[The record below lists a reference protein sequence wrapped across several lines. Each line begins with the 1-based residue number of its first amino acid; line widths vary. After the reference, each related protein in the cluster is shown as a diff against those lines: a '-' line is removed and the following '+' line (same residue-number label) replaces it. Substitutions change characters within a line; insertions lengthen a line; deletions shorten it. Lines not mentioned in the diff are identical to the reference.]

1 MFLRAESKSPEVGK
15 IKDELFMPQEKLFF
29 PRSDR
34 CQPRSEGC
42 PAEAGGRGWTFRPR
56 LTPVR
61 PRKEEL
67 LSRHGVSLR
76 FFQFQDL
83 LDSAL
88 RIHFPFQ

>member
-15 IKDELFMPQEKLFF
+15 KKDELFMPREKLFF

-34 CQPRSEGC
+34 CQPRSE
-42 PAEAGGRGWTFRPR
+42 GWTFRPR

>member
-15 IKDELFMPQEKLFF
+15 IKDELFMPREKLFF

-42 PAEAGGRGWTFRPR
+42 PAKAGGRGWTFRPR

-61 PRKEEL
+61 PRKEKP

>member
-1 MFLRAESKSPEVGK
+1 MFLTAESKSPEIGK
-15 IKDELFMPQEKLFF
+15 IKDKLFMQHEKLFF
-29 PRSDR
+29 PRSK
-34 CQPRSEGC
+34 GC
-42 PAEAGGRGWTFRPR
+42 PAEASSLGWTFRPR

>member
-15 IKDELFMPQEKLFF
+15 IKDELFMPREKLFF

-56 LTPVR
+56 LAVR
-61 PRKEEL
+61 PRK
-67 LSRHGVSLR
+67 
-76 FFQFQDL
+76 
-83 LDSAL
+83 
-88 RIHFPFQ
+88 